1 MYVIMGTKT
10 IAVSDQVYERLR
22 SLKREEESFTDL
34 LDRLAGRPA
43 LAELASLLSREQAAK
58 VRQSI
63 EQGRGRSRARRERM
77 LRP

>member
-1 MYVIMGTKT
+1 MGTKT

-34 LDRLAGRPA
+34 LDRLAGRPP
-43 LAELASLLSREQAAK
+43 LAELASLLSREQASK
-58 VRQSI
+58 VRQSV
-63 EQGRGRSRARRERM
+63 EQGRARSRARRERM